1 MIEYLVFFLCL
12 YLLLQLW
19 QLYWLSAKR
28 KASAHPQN
36 WPSASVLLAA
46 RNEADNIERCLQALI
61 EVDYPQLE
69 IIVGNDRSED
79 DTAKIVQRFATANNE
94 YDIKL
99 VEIEGKYPQTMA
111 KAAVLAELA
120 HHSKAD
126 IYLITDADIA
136 VPKTWAKELISHYED
151 PKVGIVS
158 GTTYIEGKGI
168 WGSLQSIDWL
178 YFMCLVE
185 TFHRA
190 GVKTTAIGNNMSI
203 RSKAYWE
210 TGGYENI
217 PFSITEDYKI
227 YQNATKLGWE
237 ARNICNQRVLAI
249 GNPIKGWRNL
259 LHQRKRWLMGAK
271 ELPSNWWVLFIIFSF
286 YYPISLVLFFVAP
299 QIALLIL
306 GIKFVLQFSY
316 IMISAKKL
324 KLQLWHKIA
333 YFFLY
338 EPYLYTVTIT
348 TLLFFLLPMKTE
360 WKGRRF

>member
-1 MIEYLVFFLCL
+1 MIIVLVSFLCL
-12 YLLLQLW
+12 YLVLELW

-28 KASAHPQN
+28 QKAIEPSN

-46 RNEADNIERCLQALI
+46 RNEEDNIKRCLQALV
-61 EVDYPQLE
+61 EVDYPNLE

-79 DTAKIVQRFATANNE
+79 STSLLVNKFIREHPERN
-94 YDIKL
+94 IRL
-99 VEIEGKYPQTMA
+99 VEIEGKFTQTMA

-136 VPKTWAKELISHYED
+136 VPKTWAKELISYYSN
-151 PKVGIVS
+151 PKIGIVS
-158 GTTYIEGKGI
+158 GTTYIKGEGI

-203 RSKAYWE
+203 RSSAYWQ

-227 YQNATKLGWE
+227 YQNATALGWE
-237 ARNICNQRVLAI
+237 AKNICNKKALAI
-249 GNPIKGWRNL
+249 GNPIKGWKNL

-286 YYPISLVLFFVAP
+286 YYPISLILFFVAP

-306 GIKFVLQFSY
+306 GVKFLLQFIY
-316 IMISAKKL
+316 IMVSAKRL
-324 KLQLWHKIA
+324 KLHLWSKLG

-348 TLLFFLLPMKTE
+348 TLLFFLLPIKTE